1 MWSGSNDTFFD
12 FFWWS
17 SLAFVRA
24 NCKIKFRLWF
34 LNGGLRFISNVF
46 GPCIDWCCPW
56 AGALDSKVIDASDE
70 SEISFLPPVCSPRI
84 SNDPVFS
91 SVFLTPS
98 SYCNIVVLI
107 FSSSFIIK
115 NSSCVIQKFLSDCD
129 NTTDRASLI
138 NFVHDVCLTTHITIF
153 FDSVNFGS
161 LLRPTSLERSAISAL
176 YRWRTAN
183 AIITT
188 VCLIRWARL
197 ISNVILV
204 NPSISCTGISSLTA
218 PLIVLAWNNDLRA
231 DDDIRPLGFSLN
243 LDSVTQRACGREC
256 PASTAINWNVLISL
270 NCKVVDSVCISPPEI
285 VWNLTDS

>member
-1 MWSGSNDTFFD
+1 MWSGRYDIFFD
-12 FFWWS
+12 FFRWS

-34 LNGGLRFISNVF
+34 LSRGLRFISKVF
-46 GPCIDWCCPW
+46 GPGIGWRCPW
-56 AGALDSKVIDASDE
+56 AWALDSKVIDASDE
-70 SEISFLPPVCSPRI
+70 SKISFLPPVCSPRV

-98 SYCNIVVLI
+98 SDCNIVVLI
-107 FSSSFIIK
+107 FSSSFIIE

-138 NFVHDVCLTTHITIF
+138 NFVHDVCLTTDITIF

-176 YRWRTAN
+176 YRWRTPN
-183 AIITT
+183 AVITA

-197 ISNVILV
+197 ISNIILM
-204 NPSISCTGISSLTA
+204 NPSISCAGISSLAA
-218 PLIVLAWNNDLRA
+218 PLIVLARNNDLRA
-231 DDDIRPLGFSLN
+231 DDDIRPLGLSLDLN
-243 LDSVTQRACGREC
+243 SVT
-256 PASTAINWNVLISL
+256 
-270 NCKVVDSVCISPPEI
+270 
-285 VWNLTDS
+285 